1 MAKSYVKYETP
12 SEIVAKALEA
22 LSVSNESGRVRKG
35 ANEATKSIE
44 ASTAQLV
51 IIAADVEPEEVVMH
65 LPMICQEKGV
75 PFIYVPTKK
84 ELGGAMSLPVTCAA
98 VAIEKPGNSTEMIKA
113 IIDKVRPMCGLKEK
127 NTKGPVA
134 EQKEKEK
141 KEAEKEKE
149 DKKDETKNK
158 PKKEDNK
165 KQKTEK
171 NEEKTQEKKKE

>member
-1 MAKSYVKYETP
+1 MSKSYVKYETP
-12 SEIVAKALEA
+12 KEIVAKSLEA

-44 ASTAQLV
+44 SSTAQLV

-98 VAIEKPGNSTEMIKA
+98 VAIEKAGNSAEMIKA
-113 IIDKVRPMCGLKEK
+113 IVDKVKPMCGLKEK
-127 NTKGPVA
+127 KAKGPVA
-134 EQKEKEK
+134 EQKEKEEKKDDK
-141 KEAEKEKE
+141 KEA
-149 DKKDETKNK
+149 KKDDKA
-158 PKKEDNK
+158 KKE
-165 KQKTEK
+165 
-171 NEEKTQEKKKE
+171 EKKE